1 MNLKTKLSI
10 SSWNV
15 QGLFYRNNNERFSKL
30 NDTEFVNQIKSDIVC
45 LLETKAEKGDN
56 LTMKGYTLL
65 KHCLRQRR
73 GKGIYG
79 GIALYA
85 KMSIAKGITILNTK
99 STEYLWVKLD
109 KFFFNHQRDIY
120 ICFVYNSPKNSTFT

>member
-45 LLETKAEKGDN
+45 LLETKAENGDN

-65 KHCLRQRR
+65 KHCLRQRS

-85 KMSIAKGITILNTK
+85 KMSIAKGTN

-109 KFFFNHQRDIY
+109 RFFFNHQRDIY
-120 ICFVYNSPKNSTFT
+120 LCFVSSPELKAHR

>member
-10 SSWNV
+10 KSWNV
-15 QGLFYRNNNERFSKL
+15 QGIFYRNNNERFSKL

-65 KHCLRQRR
+65 KQEESHRKVSHGQNMLPMLSSHSYYLIRSNDQYKIFYPSLGIPLSLRLMRQPMVSLLFI
-73 GKGIYG
+73 KLLIY
-79 GIALYA
+79 L
-85 KMSIAKGITILNTK
+85 
-99 STEYLWVKLD
+99 
-109 KFFFNHQRDIY
+109 
-120 ICFVYNSPKNSTFT
+120 